1 MNHVYPLSSVVHH
14 ELYARCTDQDWGR
27 QICRRQMYM
36 SILKES
42 ATAQMSV
49 RAREFGRSHTSS
61 VGAVIGSECNICDHV
76 FIENDVVIGD
86 KVTIKC
92 GVQLWDGVRLEDE
105 VFVGPNAT
113 FANDR
118 YPRSKV
124 YPSEYL
130 KTHVLRGASI
140 GANATILPGLTIGER
155 SLVAAGSVVT
165 RDVPAKVLVQG
176 NPARPSAFLDAD
188 LVDVGARDDCED
200 PLEILPGV
208 EVRRVP
214 RTSERSGAL
223 DLDRACSQYSFCGA
237 AFLRFD
243 RGSQRRA
250 LAGGH
255 AYIRCAQFIVLFSGA
270 VTALVD
276 NARERRAVRLSVPGT
291 GILMPPGTWGG
302 YLAFAPG
309 TMLGV
314 FCSEPYDPADRIQ
327 DYRTFLKRYGGT

>member
-1 MNHVYPLSSVVHH
+1 M
-14 ELYARCTDQDWGR
+14 G
-27 QICRRQMYM
+27 
-36 SILKES
+36 
-42 ATAQMSV
+42 V
-49 RAREFGRSHTSS
+49 RTRPR
-61 VGAVIGSECNICDHV
+61 GAVIGSDCNICDHV

-155 SLVAAGSVVT
+155 ALVAAGSVVT

-188 LVDVGARDDCED
+188 LVDVGARDDW
-200 PLEILPGV
+200 
-208 EVRRVP
+208 
-214 RTSERSGAL
+214 
-223 DLDRACSQYSFCGA
+223 
-237 AFLRFD
+237 
-243 RGSQRRA
+243 RG
-250 LAGGH
+250 
-255 AYIRCAQFIVLFSGA
+255 
-270 VTALVD
+270 
-276 NARERRAVRLSVPGT
+276 
-291 GILMPPGTWGG
+291 PP
-302 YLAFAPG
+302 
-309 TMLGV
+309 
-314 FCSEPYDPADRIQ
+314 
-327 DYRTFLKRYGGT
+327 

>member
-1 MNHVYPLSSVVHH
+1 MRRKRRATSGASQNGVLPTTRHDRMGRGVNHVYPYQVWYTTSFTLEHGSRLGTS
-14 ELYARCTDQDWGR
+14 D
-27 QICRRQMYM
+27 CRRQIYM
-36 SILKES
+36 SILKAS

-76 FIENDVVIGD
+76 FIENDVIIGD

-155 SLVAAGSVVT
+155 APCCSG
-165 RDVPAKVLVQG
+165 QCG
-176 NPARPSAFLDAD
+176 NA
-188 LVDVGARDDCED
+188 
-200 PLEILPGV
+200 
-208 EVRRVP
+208 
-214 RTSERSGAL
+214 
-223 DLDRACSQYSFCGA
+223 
-237 AFLRFD
+237 
-243 RGSQRRA
+243 
-250 LAGGH
+250 
-255 AYIRCAQFIVLFSGA
+255 
-270 VTALVD
+270 
-276 NARERRAVRLSVPGT
+276 
-291 GILMPPGTWGG
+291 
-302 YLAFAPG
+302 
-309 TMLGV
+309 
-314 FCSEPYDPADRIQ
+314 
-327 DYRTFLKRYGGT
+327 